1 MSEKPIYSY
10 LIVVW
15 RHESVSQVTHAAQGP
30 TEDSLWY
37 YEIGGAEPVSLPANP
52 SVVSVTLGGSAQLGL
67 GYSCGK
73 FDPVAAVTHTLNDI
87 GAGVD
92 NMMNAMTAAAT
103 SAIAA
108 LPALILQR
116 ANPGLYDLFQN
127 ALIKAEETM
136 QLATKS
142 CEVMETEI
150 AQGKNPYADLI
161 TLSKGNDWKVQ
172 MGIGGND
179 AVTAKES
186 VESSNGDN
194 GVPWIGGQAGGSGQ
208 PVLEFTGDIVEAGY
222 NINMNRAVT
231 DSTPVP
237 AASATRLSEIWP
249 SPADARDWTV
259 DVVGENIVTTCDT
272 CRKDSIPGTGLYYPS
287 STRSPLLSPP
297 RSRNLVSGATPPT
310 LDNLEQI
317 TAPGVAITRQVIEAI
332 REMPASEQ
340 SLIMGRLVS
349 EISTART
356 VEKALYAR
364 RLLLS
369 GRQVPE
375 VYATEVAREHADTS
389 IARSSIKKSKTC
401 CSKLGCAKKW
411 SRTPLPPCS
420 NARQPEGRA
429 LSPCRKCRP
438 SIRTRC
444 GTAVFNNS
452 RAQRK
457 GFLIA
462 TLAAA
467 LLTALVGYWL
477 MHRLQ
482 TDSVQSIQQSIDTW
496 RLTLTLSRWTVI
508 ALVAFGWNASVEY
521 FAKIGKINSTQ
532 TEQLHQYRWR
542 AIHLAGHP

>member
-1 MSEKPIYSY
+1 MIKHNPIYCLLIALSIAIGPVSY
-10 LIVVW
+10 
-15 RHESVSQVTHAAQGP
+15 AAQAP
-30 TEDSLWY
+30 TEDGLWY
-37 YEIGGAEPVSLPANP
+37 YEIGGAEPVSVPANP
-52 SVVSVTLGGSAQLGL
+52 AVVSTTLGGSAQLGL

-73 FDPVAAVTHTLNDI
+73 FDPVAAVTNTLNDI
-87 GAGVD
+87 GSGVD

-103 SAIAA
+103 SAIAS

-142 CEVMETEI
+142 CEQMETEI

-179 AVTAKES
+179 AVTAKDT

-194 GVPWIGGQAGGSGQ
+194 GVPWIGGQAGGTGQ

-231 DSTPVP
+231 DTTPVP
-237 AASATRLSEIWP
+237 AASATRLSEIWG
-249 SPADARDWTV
+249 SPAEARDWTV

-272 CRKDSIPGTGLYYPS
+272 CRKDSIPGTGLLPKLYQES
-287 STRSPLLSPP
+287 ATVTTEIQ
-297 RSRNLVSGATPPT
+297 NLVSGATPLT
-310 LDNLEQI
+310 LTNLEQI

-375 VYATEVAREHADTS
+375 VYATEVAREHADNA
-389 IARSSIKKSKTC
+389 IAELDKEIENLLFETRV
-401 CSKLGCAKKW
+401 
-411 SRTPLPPCS
+411 
-420 NARQPEGRA
+420 
-429 LSPCRKCRP
+429 RKEVV
-438 SIRTRC
+438 SDT
-444 GTAVFNNS
+444 V
-452 RAQRK
+452 
-457 GFLIA
+457 A
-462 TLAAA
+462 TLLERAAA
-467 LLTALVGYWL
+467 KRQSSLTVPEVPTLDPNPLRGG
-477 MHRLQ
+477 R
-482 TDSVQSIQQSIDTW
+482 VQ
-496 RLTLTLSRWTVI
+496 
-508 ALVAFGWNASVEY
+508 
-521 FAKIGKINSTQ
+521 
-532 TEQLHQYRWR
+532 
-542 AIHLAGHP
+542 

>member
-1 MSEKPIYSY
+1 MIKHNPIHCLLIALAVAIGPDSY
-10 LIVVW
+10 
-15 RHESVSQVTHAAQGP
+15 AAQAP
-30 TEDSLWY
+30 TEDGLWY
-37 YEIGGAEPVSLPANP
+37 YEIGGAEPVSVPANP
-52 SVVSVTLGGSAQLGL
+52 AVVSTTLGGSAQLGL

-73 FDPVAAVTHTLNDI
+73 FDPVAAVTNTLNDI
-87 GAGVD
+87 GSGVD

-103 SAIAA
+103 SAIAS

-142 CEVMETEI
+142 CEQMEAEI

-179 AVTAKES
+179 AVTAKDT

-194 GVPWIGGQAGGSGQ
+194 GVPWIGGQAGGTGQ

-231 DSTPVP
+231 DTSPVP
-237 AASATRLSEIWP
+237 AASATRLSEIWG
-249 SPADARDWTV
+249 SPAEARDWTV

-272 CRKDSIPGTGLYYPS
+272 CRKDSIPGTGLLPKLYQES
-287 STRSPLLSPP
+287 ATVTTEIQ
-297 RSRNLVSGATPPT
+297 NLVSGATPPT
-310 LDNLEQI
+310 LANLDQI

-375 VYATEVAREHADTS
+375 VYATEVAREHADNS
-389 IARSSIKKSKTC
+389 IAELDKEIENLLFETRV
-401 CSKLGCAKKW
+401 
-411 SRTPLPPCS
+411 
-420 NARQPEGRA
+420 
-429 LSPCRKCRP
+429 RKEVV
-438 SIRTRC
+438 SDT
-444 GTAVFNNS
+444 V
-452 RAQRK
+452 
-457 GFLIA
+457 A
-462 TLAAA
+462 TLLERAAA
-467 LLTALVGYWL
+467 KRQSSLTVPE
-477 MHRLQ
+477 
-482 TDSVQSIQQSIDTW
+482 V
-496 RLTLTLSRWTVI
+496 LTLDPNPLRGGRV
-508 ALVAFGWNASVEY
+508 
-521 FAKIGKINSTQ
+521 Q
-532 TEQLHQYRWR
+532 
-542 AIHLAGHP
+542 

>member
-1 MSEKPIYSY
+1 MNVKASVHTVL
-10 LIVVW
+10 LIGAM
-15 RHESVSQVTHAAQGP
+15 SVSQVIHAAQAP

-37 YEIGGAEPVSLPANP
+37 YEIGGAEPVSVPANP
-52 SVVSVTLGGSAQLGL
+52 AVVSVTLGGSAQLGL

-73 FDPVAAVTHTLNDI
+73 FDPVAAVTNTLNDI

-92 NMMNAMTAAAT
+92 NMMAAMTAAAT

-142 CEVMETEI
+142 CEQMEAEI

-179 AVTAKES
+179 AVTAKDT

-231 DSTPVP
+231 DTTPVP
-237 AASATRLSEIWP
+237 AASATRLSEIWS
-249 SPADARDWTV
+249 SPAEARDWTV

-272 CRKDSIPGTGLYYPS
+272 CRKDSIPGTGLLPKLYQES
-287 STRSPLLSPP
+287 ATVTTEIQ
-297 RSRNLVSGATPPT
+297 NLVSGATPPT
-310 LDNLEQI
+310 LANLDQI

-332 REMPASEQ
+332 REMPPSEQ

-356 VEKALYAR
+356 VEKALFAR

-389 IARSSIKKSKTC
+389 IAELDKEIENLLFETRV
-401 CSKLGCAKKW
+401 
-411 SRTPLPPCS
+411 
-420 NARQPEGRA
+420 
-429 LSPCRKCRP
+429 RKEVV
-438 SIRTRC
+438 SDT
-444 GTAVFNNS
+444 V
-452 RAQRK
+452 
-457 GFLIA
+457 A
-462 TLAAA
+462 TLLERAAA
-467 LLTALVGYWL
+467 RRQSSLTVPEVPTLDPNPLRGG
-477 MHRLQ
+477 R
-482 TDSVQSIQQSIDTW
+482 VQ
-496 RLTLTLSRWTVI
+496 
-508 ALVAFGWNASVEY
+508 
-521 FAKIGKINSTQ
+521 
-532 TEQLHQYRWR
+532 
-542 AIHLAGHP
+542 

>member
-1 MSEKPIYSY
+1 MSEKPSIRT
-10 LIVVW
+10 LLLFGAM
-15 RHESVSQVTHAAQGP
+15 SVSQVTHAAQGP

-222 NINMNRAVT
+222 NINMNRALT
-231 DSTPVP
+231 DTTPVP
-237 AASATRLSEIWP
+237 VTSATRLSEIWP

-272 CRKDSIPGTGLYYPS
+272 CRKDSIPGTGLLPKLYQES
-287 STRSPLLSPP
+287 ATVTTEIQ
-297 RSRNLVSGATPPT
+297 NLVSGATPPT

-317 TAPGVAITRQVIEAI
+317 TAPGVAITRQVIESI
-332 REMPASEQ
+332 REMPVSEQ

-356 VEKALYAR
+356 VEKALFAR

-375 VYATEVAREHADTS
+375 VYATEVAREHADNS
-389 IARSSIKKSKTC
+389 IAELDKEIENLLFETRV
-401 CSKLGCAKKW
+401 
-411 SRTPLPPCS
+411 
-420 NARQPEGRA
+420 
-429 LSPCRKCRP
+429 RKEVV
-438 SIRTRC
+438 SDTV
-444 GTAVFNNS
+444 T
-452 RAQRK
+452 
-457 GFLIA
+457 
-462 TLAAA
+462 TLLERAAA
-467 LLTALVGYWL
+467 RRQSSLTVPEVPTLDPNPLRDG
-477 MHRLQ
+477 R
-482 TDSVQSIQQSIDTW
+482 VQ
-496 RLTLTLSRWTVI
+496 
-508 ALVAFGWNASVEY
+508 
-521 FAKIGKINSTQ
+521 
-532 TEQLHQYRWR
+532 
-542 AIHLAGHP
+542 

>member
-1 MSEKPIYSY
+1 MKTDNRCISLLFGWSLLWAINGF
-10 LIVVW
+10 
-15 RHESVSQVTHAAQGP
+15 AAQAP
-30 TEDSLWY
+30 TEDGLWY
-37 YEIGGAEPVSLPANP
+37 YEIGGAEPVSVPANP

-73 FDPVAAVTHTLNDI
+73 FDPVAAVTNTLNDI

-127 ALIKAEETM
+127 ALLKAEETM

-142 CEVMETEI
+142 CEQMEAEI

-172 MGIGGND
+172 MGVGGND
-179 AVTAKES
+179 AVTAKTT
-186 VESSNGDN
+186 VESSNGNN

-222 NINMNRAVT
+222 NINMNRPVT
-231 DSTPVP
+231 DPSPVP
-237 AASATRLSEIWP
+237 AASSTRLSEVWP
-249 SPADARDWTV
+249 SPADAREWTV
-259 DVVGENIVTTCDT
+259 EVVGENIVTTCDT
-272 CRKDSIPGTGLYYPS
+272 CRKDSIPGTGLLPKLYQES
-287 STRSPLLSPP
+287 AAVTTDIQ
-297 RSRNLVSGATPPT
+297 NLVSGATPLT
-310 LDNLEQI
+310 LANLDKI

-356 VEKALYAR
+356 VEKALFAR

-375 VYATEVAREHADTS
+375 VYATEVAREHADNS
-389 IARSSIKKSKTC
+389 IAELDREIENLLFET
-401 CSKLGCAKKW
+401 
-411 SRTPLPPCS
+411 RV
-420 NARQPEGRA
+420 
-429 LSPCRKCRP
+429 RKEVV
-438 SIRTRC
+438 SDT
-444 GTAVFNNS
+444 VS
-452 RAQRK
+452 
-457 GFLIA
+457 
-462 TLAAA
+462 TLLERAAA
-467 LLTALVGYWL
+467 RRQSSLTVPEVPTLDPNPLRDG
-477 MHRLQ
+477 R
-482 TDSVQSIQQSIDTW
+482 VQ
-496 RLTLTLSRWTVI
+496 
-508 ALVAFGWNASVEY
+508 
-521 FAKIGKINSTQ
+521 
-532 TEQLHQYRWR
+532 
-542 AIHLAGHP
+542 

>member
-1 MSEKPIYSY
+1 MIKHNPIHCLLIALAVTIVPDSY
-10 LIVVW
+10 
-15 RHESVSQVTHAAQGP
+15 AAQAP
-30 TEDSLWY
+30 TEDGLWY
-37 YEIGGAEPVSLPANP
+37 YEIGGAEPVSVPANP
-52 SVVSVTLGGSAQLGL
+52 AVVSTTLGGSAQLGL

-73 FDPVAAVTHTLNDI
+73 FDPVAAVTNTLNDI
-87 GAGVD
+87 GSGVD

-103 SAIAA
+103 SAIAS

-142 CEVMETEI
+142 CEQMEAEI

-179 AVTAKES
+179 AVTAKDT

-194 GVPWIGGQAGGSGQ
+194 GVPWIGGQAGGTGQ

-231 DSTPVP
+231 DTSPVP
-237 AASATRLSEIWP
+237 AASATRLSEIWSTP
-249 SPADARDWTV
+249 GEARDWTV

-272 CRKDSIPGTGLYYPS
+272 CRKDSIPGTGLLPKLYQES
-287 STRSPLLSPP
+287 ATVTTEIQ
-297 RSRNLVSGATPPT
+297 NLVSGATPPT
-310 LDNLEQI
+310 LANLDQI

-375 VYATEVAREHADTS
+375 VYATEVAREHADNS
-389 IARSSIKKSKTC
+389 IAELDKEIENLLFETRV
-401 CSKLGCAKKW
+401 
-411 SRTPLPPCS
+411 
-420 NARQPEGRA
+420 
-429 LSPCRKCRP
+429 RKEVV
-438 SIRTRC
+438 SDT
-444 GTAVFNNS
+444 V
-452 RAQRK
+452 
-457 GFLIA
+457 A
-462 TLAAA
+462 TLLERAAA
-467 LLTALVGYWL
+467 KRQSSLTVPEVPTLDPNPLRGG
-477 MHRLQ
+477 R
-482 TDSVQSIQQSIDTW
+482 VQ
-496 RLTLTLSRWTVI
+496 
-508 ALVAFGWNASVEY
+508 
-521 FAKIGKINSTQ
+521 
-532 TEQLHQYRWR
+532 
-542 AIHLAGHP
+542 

>member
-1 MSEKPIYSY
+1 MNVKASVHTVLLIGAMS
-10 LIVVW
+10 VN
-15 RHESVSQVTHAAQGP
+15 QVIHAAQAP

-37 YEIGGAEPVSLPANP
+37 YEIGGAEPVSVPANP
-52 SVVSVTLGGSAQLGL
+52 AVVSVTLGGSAQLGL

-73 FDPVAAVTHTLNDI
+73 FDPVAAVTNTLNDI

-92 NMMNAMTAAAT
+92 NMMAAMTAAAT

-142 CEVMETEI
+142 CEQMEAEI

-179 AVTAKES
+179 AVTAKDT

-231 DSTPVP
+231 DTTPVP
-237 AASATRLSEIWP
+237 AASATRLSEIWS
-249 SPADARDWTV
+249 SPAEARDWTV

-272 CRKDSIPGTGLYYPS
+272 CRKDSIPGTGLLPKLYQES
-287 STRSPLLSPP
+287 ATVTTEIQ
-297 RSRNLVSGATPPT
+297 NLVSGATLPT
-310 LDNLEQI
+310 LANLDQI

-332 REMPASEQ
+332 REMPPSEQ

-356 VEKALYAR
+356 VEKALFAR

-389 IARSSIKKSKTC
+389 IAELDKEIENLLFETRV
-401 CSKLGCAKKW
+401 
-411 SRTPLPPCS
+411 
-420 NARQPEGRA
+420 
-429 LSPCRKCRP
+429 RKEVV
-438 SIRTRC
+438 SDT
-444 GTAVFNNS
+444 V
-452 RAQRK
+452 
-457 GFLIA
+457 A
-462 TLAAA
+462 TLLERAAA
-467 LLTALVGYWL
+467 RRQSSLTVPEVPTLDPNPLRGG
-477 MHRLQ
+477 R
-482 TDSVQSIQQSIDTW
+482 VQ
-496 RLTLTLSRWTVI
+496 
-508 ALVAFGWNASVEY
+508 
-521 FAKIGKINSTQ
+521 
-532 TEQLHQYRWR
+532 
-542 AIHLAGHP
+542 

>member
-1 MSEKPIYSY
+1 MIKHNPIRCL
-10 LIVVW
+10 LIAL
-15 RHESVSQVTHAAQGP
+15 SVSIGPDSYAAQAP
-30 TEDSLWY
+30 TEDGLWY
-37 YEIGGAEPVSLPANP
+37 YEIGGAEPVSVPANP
-52 SVVSVTLGGSAQLGL
+52 AVVSTTLGGSAQLGL

-73 FDPVAAVTHTLNDI
+73 FDPVAAVTNTLNDI
-87 GAGVD
+87 GSGVD

-103 SAIAA
+103 SAIAS

-142 CEVMETEI
+142 CEQMEAEI

-179 AVTAKES
+179 AVTAKDT

-194 GVPWIGGQAGGSGQ
+194 GVPWIGGQAGGTGQ

-231 DSTPVP
+231 DTSPVP
-237 AASATRLSEIWP
+237 AASATRLSEIWG
-249 SPADARDWTV
+249 SPAEARDWTV

-272 CRKDSIPGTGLYYPS
+272 CRKDSIPGTGLLPKLYQES
-287 STRSPLLSPP
+287 ATVTTEIQ
-297 RSRNLVSGATPPT
+297 NLVSGATPLT
-310 LDNLEQI
+310 LTNLDQI

-340 SLIMGRLVS
+340 SLSMGRLVS

-375 VYATEVAREHADTS
+375 VYATEVAREHADNS
-389 IARSSIKKSKTC
+389 IAELDKEIENLLFETRV
-401 CSKLGCAKKW
+401 
-411 SRTPLPPCS
+411 
-420 NARQPEGRA
+420 
-429 LSPCRKCRP
+429 RKEVV
-438 SIRTRC
+438 SDT
-444 GTAVFNNS
+444 V
-452 RAQRK
+452 
-457 GFLIA
+457 A
-462 TLAAA
+462 TLLERAAA
-467 LLTALVGYWL
+467 RRQSSLTVPEVPTLDPNPLRGG
-477 MHRLQ
+477 R
-482 TDSVQSIQQSIDTW
+482 VQ
-496 RLTLTLSRWTVI
+496 
-508 ALVAFGWNASVEY
+508 
-521 FAKIGKINSTQ
+521 
-532 TEQLHQYRWR
+532 
-542 AIHLAGHP
+542 

>member
-1 MSEKPIYSY
+1 MIKRYVFEVLLLS
-10 LIVVW
+10 
-15 RHESVSQVTHAAQGP
+15 SVLSVNHSVNAAEGP

-37 YEIGGAEPVSLPANP
+37 YEIGGAEPVSVPANP
-52 SVVSVTLGGSAQLGL
+52 AVVSVTLGGSAQLGL

-73 FDPVAAVTHTLNDI
+73 FDPVAAVTNTLNDI

-142 CEVMETEI
+142 CEQMEAEI

-172 MGIGGND
+172 MGVGGND
-179 AVTAKES
+179 AVTAKTT

-208 PVLEFTGDIVEAGY
+208 PVLRFTGDIVEAGY
-222 NINMNRAVT
+222 NINMNRPVT
-231 DSTPVP
+231 DPTPVP
-237 AASATRLSEIWP
+237 AASSTRLSEIWP
-249 SPADARDWTV
+249 SPVDARDWTV

-272 CRKDSIPGTGLYYPS
+272 CRKDSIPGTGLLPKLYQES
-287 STRSPLLSPP
+287 ATVTTDIQ
-297 RSRNLVSGATPPT
+297 NLVSGATPLT
-310 LDNLEQI
+310 LNNLGQI

-356 VEKALYAR
+356 VEKALFAR

-375 VYATEVAREHADTS
+375 VYATDVAREHADSS
-389 IARSSIKKSKTC
+389 IAELDKEIENLLFETRV
-401 CSKLGCAKKW
+401 
-411 SRTPLPPCS
+411 
-420 NARQPEGRA
+420 
-429 LSPCRKCRP
+429 RKEVV
-438 SIRTRC
+438 TD
-444 GTAVFNNS
+444 TV
-452 RAQRK
+452 
-457 GFLIA
+457 A
-462 TLAAA
+462 TLLERAAA
-467 LLTALVGYWL
+467 RRQSSLTVPE
-477 MHRLQ
+477 
-482 TDSVQSIQQSIDTW
+482 VP
-496 RLTLTLSRWTVI
+496 TLDPNPLR
-508 ALVAFGWNASVEY
+508 GGRVE
-521 FAKIGKINSTQ
+521 
-532 TEQLHQYRWR
+532 
-542 AIHLAGHP
+542 

>member
-1 MSEKPIYSY
+1 MIKHNPIHCLLIALAVAIVPDSY
-10 LIVVW
+10 
-15 RHESVSQVTHAAQGP
+15 AAQAP
-30 TEDSLWY
+30 TEDGLWY
-37 YEIGGAEPVSLPANP
+37 YEIGGAEPVSVPANP
-52 SVVSVTLGGSAQLGL
+52 AVVSTTLGGSAQLGL

-73 FDPVAAVTHTLNDI
+73 FDPVAAVTNTLNDI
-87 GAGVD
+87 GSGVD

-103 SAIAA
+103 SAIAS

-142 CEVMETEI
+142 CEQMEAEI

-179 AVTAKES
+179 AVTAKDT

-194 GVPWIGGQAGGSGQ
+194 GVPWIGGQAGGTGQ

-231 DSTPVP
+231 DTSPVP
-237 AASATRLSEIWP
+237 AASATRLSEIWG
-249 SPADARDWTV
+249 SPAEARDWTV

-272 CRKDSIPGTGLYYPS
+272 CRKDSIPGTGLLPKLYQES
-287 STRSPLLSPP
+287 ATVTTEIQ
-297 RSRNLVSGATPPT
+297 NLVSGATPLT
-310 LDNLEQI
+310 LTNLEQI

-375 VYATEVAREHADTS
+375 VYATEVAREHADNS
-389 IARSSIKKSKTC
+389 IAELDKEIENLLFETRV
-401 CSKLGCAKKW
+401 
-411 SRTPLPPCS
+411 
-420 NARQPEGRA
+420 
-429 LSPCRKCRP
+429 RKEVV
-438 SIRTRC
+438 SDT
-444 GTAVFNNS
+444 V
-452 RAQRK
+452 
-457 GFLIA
+457 A
-462 TLAAA
+462 TLLERAAA
-467 LLTALVGYWL
+467 KRQSSLTVPEVPTLDPNPLRGG
-477 MHRLQ
+477 R
-482 TDSVQSIQQSIDTW
+482 VQ
-496 RLTLTLSRWTVI
+496 
-508 ALVAFGWNASVEY
+508 
-521 FAKIGKINSTQ
+521 
-532 TEQLHQYRWR
+532 
-542 AIHLAGHP
+542 